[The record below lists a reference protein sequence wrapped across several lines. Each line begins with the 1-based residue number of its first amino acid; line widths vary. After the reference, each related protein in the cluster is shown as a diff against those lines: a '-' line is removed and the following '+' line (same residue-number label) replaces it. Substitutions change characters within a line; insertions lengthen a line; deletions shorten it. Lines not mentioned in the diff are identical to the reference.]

1 MGGPLNLVF
10 AGDGWVAVANS
21 PLREIW
27 RLGHPLADKYLRGI
41 FTAGAATAGPSPL
54 SAGHALLAG
63 MISGLAQGLPVSA
76 AGQSFAWPFL
86 FGWTGLLP
94 SAGPG
99 AWGITLLAAGIGL
112 AWLLWDRWEAV
123 WRSMRDG
130 AASAT
135 ESAPGTDWGV
145 LAAAVV
151 PCWLI
156 QWRLTQLGAHLQ
168 AAAAVGLLLL
178 GTGSILTAGER
189 WARRSP
195 VATLHLS
202 PWLACG
208 AGIAAGLGALP
219 GLSALAILM
228 AVGLY
233 GRMSAEA
240 AARFALMVLT
250 VVLVLQGLV
259 HLPEVVAA
267 PPAELFLLA
276 VGALVGAPA
285 GGWLLLRCLRLA
297 RERTL
302 PTLASYATAL
312 GGILMLF
319 GVLAR

>member
-1 MGGPLNLVF
+1 VGGPLNLML
-10 AGDGWVAVANS
+10 ADGAWVAAAHS
-21 PLREIW
+21 SLGEIW

-41 FTAGAATAGPSPL
+41 FTTATASGPTTPNV
-54 SAGHALLAG
+54 GHALLVG
-63 MISGLAQGLPVSA
+63 VISGLAHGLPVSA
-76 AGQSFAWPFL
+76 AGQSFALPFL

-94 SAGPG
+94 AAGPG
-99 AWGITLLAAGIGL
+99 AWSVTLLAAGIGL
-112 AWLLWDRWEAV
+112 AWLLKDWWEAV
-123 WRSMRDG
+123 WRSMRTG
-130 AASAT
+130 AAPVTAS
-135 ESAPGTDWGV
+135 ERDIDWTA

-151 PCWLI
+151 PCYLI

-168 AAAAVGLLLL
+168 AAAAVGLLLV
-178 GTGSILTAGER
+178 GTGLILMAGER
-189 WARRSP
+189 WAQRSP
-195 VATLHLS
+195 VASPHLS

-240 AARFALMVLT
+240 AARFGLMVLT

-259 HLPEVVAA
+259 HLPEAVAV
-267 PPAELFLLA
+267 PPAEVLLLA
-276 VGALVGAPA
+276 VGAVVGAPA
-285 GGWLLLRCLRLA
+285 GGWVLLRLLGQA
-297 RERTL
+297 RERAL
-302 PTLASYATAL
+302 PALASYATAV